1 MVPEIWSATDIIFC
15 HFELFFALLPPP
27 PPNNLA
33 NQTFKKLKKTP
44 EGIII
49 LHKCT
54 INDDHMMYG
63 SRYMKHERKNLFVIW
78 IIFCPFTPLTTQK
91 IKILKK

>member
-27 PPNNLA
+27 NNLA

-49 LHKCT
+49 LHKRT

-63 SRYMKHERKNLFVIW
+63 SRYMKHERKNFLIIW